1 MWWWIL
7 TVLAVA
13 SDEVGR
19 RYSVLP
25 LPTIDYTPET
35 GLAGGVV
42 VLATGHPF
50 TDARQSVLELEGTLT
65 TQRQRIFTTDL
76 QLFLPS
82 DRLLLSLSAAVMR
95 FPEDFWGIGPDTAE
109 SDRERYTADRVELR
123 LEPLWGL
130 PRALFIGPSLQTQ
143 RVYNLSPSPGGLL
156 DGGSIPGSDGGRS
169 VGLGYAAVKEGRAHP
184 VTPAAGEH
192 YAAVRQQWYR
202 PALGSDHR
210 FSRLSMDGRAYLAAG
225 PGVLALHGLALF
237 HGGSPPFRMLAL
249 LGGDQI
255 TRGYYTGRYR
265 DQHMLAAQVAY
276 RQPLLWR
283 LGVVAFL
290 GAGAVTDQLSSL
302 SLPAIKPTIGGGL
315 RLRLDEEQGTNLR
328 IDLAFGQDSS
338 GMYFSFGEAF

>member
-1 MWWWIL
+1 M
-7 TVLAVA
+7 AVA
-13 SDEVGR
+13 SDEVQR

-50 TDARQSVLELEGTLT
+50 AEARQSVLELEGTLT
-65 TQRQRIFTTDL
+65 TQRQRILTTDL
-76 QLFLPS
+76 QLFFPS

-95 FPEDFWGIGPDTAE
+95 FPEDFWGIGPDTPE
-109 SDRERYTADRVELR
+109 SAREHYTADRVELR

-130 PRALFIGPSLQTQ
+130 PRALFIGPSLQIQ
-143 RVYNLSPSPGGLL
+143 RVYNLTPSPGGLL
-156 DGGSIPGSDGGRS
+156 DGDSIPGSDGGRS
-169 VGLGYAAVKEGRAHP
+169 VGLGYATVWEGRAQP

-192 YAAVRQQWYR
+192 YAALRQQWYR

-210 FSRLSMDGRAYLAAG
+210 FSRLSVDGRAYLSAG
-225 PGVLALHGLALF
+225 PGLIALQGIGLF

-255 TRGYYTGRYR
+255 NRGYYTGRYR
-265 DQHMLAAQVAY
+265 DQHLLAAQVAY
-276 RQPLLWR
+276 RQALFWR
-283 LGVVAFL
+283 LGAVAFL
-290 GAGAVTDQLSSL
+290 GAGAVTDQLATL
-302 SLPAIKPTIGGGL
+302 SLPAVKPSAGGGL

-328 IDLAFGQDSS
+328 IDLAFGQQSS
-338 GMYFSFGEAF
+338 GLYFSFGEAF